1 MTLGLG
7 VATIHHSCSTAH
19 RLRSNVSPPHLTQT
33 TESTSVT
40 KMPLT
45 IIRSAPELERYTP
58 LSTHQ
63 SQTPAS
69 FSVPVLHFRN
79 ENCKLVLTK
88 DQTHLLPI
96 FGDDKGATGE
106 GDTGSEEVEVD
117 GIDVWVTS
125 EYALIPSPRSYP
137 LHLPIS
143 CIQNDR

>member
-1 MTLGLG
+1 
-7 VATIHHSCSTAH
+7 
-19 RLRSNVSPPHLTQT
+19 
-33 TESTSVT
+33 
-40 KMPLT
+40 MPLT
-45 IIRSAPELERYTP
+45 IIREAPELGRYTP

-96 FGDDKGATGE
+96 FNDDKSAVDGNDGS
-106 GDTGSEEVEVD
+106 SEEVEVD

-125 EYALIPSPRSYP
+125 EYA
-137 LHLPIS
+137 PILNPIRLS
-143 CIQNDR
+143 I

>member
-1 MTLGLG
+1 
-7 VATIHHSCSTAH
+7 
-19 RLRSNVSPPHLTQT
+19 
-33 TESTSVT
+33 
-40 KMPLT
+40 MPLT

-69 FSVPVLHFRN
+69 FSIPILHFRN

-96 FGDDKGATGE
+96 FNDDKNSTAG
-106 GDTGSEEVEVD
+106 GDAGSEEVEVD

-125 EYALIPSPRSYP
+125 EYV
-137 LHLPIS
+137 PILKLQS
-143 CIQNDR
+143 IRFNSQSETYK